1 MPTFRIVKCP
11 FPPSQTSRELATHL
25 TEVLRKLRRARA
37 INPSDP
43 SKRAEEEQGALSS
56 PPPEGFQSPIVHLV
70 EDDYDKISRRAKAL
84 TERRQAASGLAHLK
98 KEDRDRLLPLRDG
111 INLVRLSS
119 EHRADEIAAEMHAEF
134 PWMDMATEKVWH
146 DARRSVREGWIA
158 LHFSPILLVGPP
170 GAGKSTWAR
179 HLASAIGTPSVEV
192 EATVESASFGIL
204 GSQRGWGNS
213 APGRLVNTI
222 LRTKVGN
229 PITIID
235 EVEKAGSVTSNQ
247 GRNFDLC
254 NGLLPLLEPS
264 TASKWSCPFF
274 EVPFDMSLVSWIL
287 TANDIA
293 PVSAP
298 LRSRCPPILVGLPT
312 KQHLIA
318 FSERVGHRRG
328 LTEMG
333 IGIVQ
338 ELIDRRAG
346 AASLSLRMVLR
357 MIDRALALENKPRLN

>member
-1 MPTFRIVKCP
+1 
-11 FPPSQTSRELATHL
+11 
-25 TEVLRKLRRARA
+25 
-37 INPSDP
+37 
-43 SKRAEEEQGALSS
+43 
-56 PPPEGFQSPIVHLV
+56 
-70 EDDYDKISRRAKAL
+70 
-84 TERRQAASGLAHLK
+84 
-98 KEDRDRLLPLRDG
+98 
-111 INLVRLSS
+111 
-119 EHRADEIAAEMHAEF
+119 
-134 PWMDMATEKVWH
+134 MATEKVWH
-146 DARRSVREGWIA
+146 DARRSVREGWLA

-235 EVEKAGSVTSNQ
+235 EVEKAGSVISNQ

-264 TASKWSCPFF
+264 TASKWSCPYF

-298 LRSRCPPILVGLPT
+298 LRSRCPPIQVGLPT
-312 KQHLIA
+312 KQHLIG

-328 LTEMG
+328 LSEMG

-338 ELIDRRAG
+338 ELIERRGG
-346 AASLSLRMVLR
+346 AAALSLRMVLR
-357 MIDRALALENKPRLN
+357 MIERALALENKPRLN